1 MKFFRLL
8 LLYVFGTLYLST
20 IAQQASPSPEDH
32 FADVNARGD
41 QGMGFSHEKTTH
53 HFHLF
58 IDGGSI
64 EIASTDAADADT
76 QKAIR
81 NHLRMIAERFSQGDF
96 SIPMFIHGTIPPGIE
111 TMKRLSNKIFYLVQN
126 TAQGAEIRITTDDP
140 NAIQA
145 IHDFLKFQIED
156 HRTGDPLE
164 VQK

>member
-8 LLYVFGTLYLST
+8 LLYVFGTLSLST

-32 FADVNARGD
+32 FADA
-41 QGMGFSHEKTTH
+41 
-53 HFHLF
+53 
-58 IDGGSI
+58 
-64 EIASTDAADADT
+64 
-76 QKAIR
+76 
-81 NHLRMIAERFSQGDF
+81 
-96 SIPMFIHGTIPPGIE
+96 PGIG

-156 HRTGDPLE
+156 HRTGDSLE